1 MQLSLS
7 TRTRNNSLLLDL
19 PGNQW
24 GTKENTISKEGL
36 EVWRVRTPSSI
47 WVSVELKWAGIGEE
61 QAAIDS
67 ATKMSKDT
75 KEKTV
80 VNTGGSGH
88 ELTQNVNDIR
98 NIRMSYAK
106 IDKAIDKVTIDKGV
120 AWRRRRLEAM

>member
-1 MQLSLS
+1 MA
-7 TRTRNNSLLLDL
+7 T
-19 PGNQW
+19 
-24 GTKENTISKEGL
+24 
-36 EVWRVRTPSSI
+36 
-47 WVSVELKWAGIGEE
+47 
-61 QAAIDS
+61 DS
-67 ATKMSKDT
+67 ATKISKDT
-75 KEKTV
+75 KEMTV